1 MDSNLMIVLLLV
13 VLVMVGILY
22 TELCRKDKEIL
33 RLEVLNMKLK
43 AELRLVDDVCDDTV
57 ECEYNYHDPVHSD
70 VCHFECMLDANLE
83 FNDRLTPK
91 AQEYRDKL
99 IVGVERMM
107 KKVEDYK
114 NSQ

>member
-1 MDSNLMIVLLLV
+1 
-13 VLVMVGILY
+13 MVEKPECCNDCHTSDDPYKCKLFG
-22 TELCRKDKEIL
+22 TDFCDT
-33 RLEVLNMKLK
+33 LNKYK
-43 AELRLVDDVCDDTV
+43 RDGVCDNTI
-57 ECEYNYHDPVHSD
+57 ECEYNYHDPVHPD

-99 IVGVERMM
+99 IIGVERMM